1 VNSSRRLPAAWCVS
15 FVVAWCGA
23 VVLMGPINY
32 FGCGAENLE
41 LEKGSPRESYCD
53 GFRDFLHSREPSEV
67 TTPFPYLLPIVVLAV
82 LGGYGVWRRSR
93 RFLSRAAVVAALA
106 LLLHLILPFVLP
118 G

>member
-1 VNSSRRLPAAWCVS
+1 MTPSRRLLAAWWVS

-23 VVLMGPINY
+23 VLLMGPINY

-41 LEKGSPRESYCD
+41 LERGSPRESYCD
-53 GFRDFLHSREPSEV
+53 GFRDFLHAGEPSEV
-67 TTPFPYLLPIVVLAV
+67 TTPFPFLLPIVVLAV

>member
-1 VNSSRRLPAAWCVS
+1 MSPSRGQLAAWWVS
-15 FVVAWCGA
+15 FVAAWCGA

-32 FGCGAENLE
+32 FGCGAENLV

-53 GFRDFLHSREPSEV
+53 GFRDFLHSGEPSEV
-67 TTPFPYLLPIVVLAV
+67 TTPVPYLLPIAVLGV

-93 RFLSRAAVVAALA
+93 PFLSRAAVVVASA